1 MKSETHRLIL
11 LQEYEQAP
19 ESAYFSQETVAAIRN
34 CSRATV
40 ERDRWAGTGIPF
52 VKMGR
57 LVRYRKAEI
66 AAWLEQ
72 QPAYQSTTQAQYQ
85 VKQSKQQQEVIHENT

>member
-1 MKSETHRLIL
+1 MKSETHRLTL
-11 LQEYEQAP
+11 LHEYEQAP

-40 ERDRWAGTGIPF
+40 ERDRWAGTGVPF

-57 LVRYRKAEI
+57 LVRYRKADI
-66 AAWLEQ
+66 LAWLQ
-72 QPAYQSTTQAQYQ
+72 QHPAYQSTTQAQY
-85 VKQSKQQQEVIHENT
+85 KGGNHGK